1 MEINDRLNA
10 LVSPFFRNVRNAG
23 LLLTAVGGLTIASHF
38 AFFEIWGSPK
48 ECLPVAGMDL
58 AAVSQA
64 TASGAETG
72 E

>member
-1 MEINDRLNA
+1 MKISDQLNA
-10 LVSPFFRNVRNAG
+10 LVSPFFRNVRG
-23 LLLTAVGGLTIASHF
+23 KGFFLSLVGGEPIASHF